1 MKKSLIALTMLLTFA
16 LGQDYVMF
24 NSQYLELRN
33 GQHSALQAGVKKHND
48 KFHNGENGPK
58 AYLWYV
64 NTGPYSG
71 QYSWAVGPSKFSDMD
86 QSLSETHVKDW
97 ENNVEQYSRSH
108 THIFMVRDE
117 AMTYNPENETVGE
130 NILMKRILVKQGDLS
145 SLAKVEFA
153 VKSIADVLK
162 KTNAK
167 IARRVYKSA
176 FRTALGD
183 VILVYPFDSWT
194 SFEGGLQGLPEGFQS
209 DYEKIN
215 GKGSFKAN
223 VGDVLTE
230 HTNGVTNEVMTMVK

>member
-1 MKKSLIALTMLLTFA
+1 MKKSLITLAMLLTFA

-24 NSQYLELRN
+24 NTQYLELRN

-86 QSLSETHVKDW
+86 QPLSETHVKDW
-97 ENNVEQYSRSH
+97 ENNVAKYARSH
-108 THIFMVRDE
+108 GHTFIIRDE
-117 AMTYNPENETVGE
+117 DLTYNPQNKTVGE
-130 NILMKRILVKQGDLS
+130 NILVKRFKVKQGSPLHVQE
-145 SLAKVEFA
+145 LEKAIG
-153 VKSIADVLK
+153 SIADVLR

-176 FRTALGD
+176 FRTDQGD
-183 VILVYPFDSWT
+183 VILVYPFDSWA

-209 DYEKIN
+209 NYEKIN

-223 VGDVLTE
+223 VSDVLSE
-230 HTNGVTNEVMTMVK
+230 HINGITNEVMTMVK